1 MEKRTQK
8 LVVLQWSKKFQV
20 LEKKILKRFFQ
31 LISTDKTYKMVC
43 GNFFEINGSQDT
55 LTFGDFLVPNFWF
68 PILQLLIKLY
78 R

>member
-31 LISTDKTYKMVC
+31 LISIDKTYKMVC

-55 LTFGDFLVPNFWF
+55 
-68 PILQLLIKLY
+68 
-78 R
+78 